1 MDENNLKNQRLTH
14 EEYDN
19 LLTMLKSSK
28 EDQLVAFSCIN
39 SYKLLN
45 NTILFLFLRKES
57 NLPIQSWIDNC
68 PYLMDYQNNLCKDL
82 KMSSILN
89 VIKDMDK
96 QDQEEDLKFFF
107 DRFNNFLKS
116 SLVSSFPFMKNYDLQ
131 IIEKTND

>member
-1 MDENNLKNQRLTH
+1 MDEDNIKDQRLTH

-19 LLTMLKSSK
+19 LLSMLKSSK

-39 SYKLLN
+39 TYKLLL
-45 NTILFLFLRKES
+45 NTIPFLFLRKES
-57 NLPIQSWIDNC
+57 NLPTNSWTTHC

-82 KMSSILN
+82 TMGSILN

-96 QDQEEDLKFFF
+96 RDQEEDLKFFF
-107 DRFNNFLKS
+107 DRFNKFVKDGLIS
-116 SLVSSFPFMKNYDLQ
+116 HFPFMKNYDLQ

>member
-39 SYKLLN
+39 SYKLLI
-45 NTILFLFLRKES
+45 NTIQFLFLRKES
-57 NLPIQSWIDNC
+57 NLPAQSWTDNC

-82 KMSSILN
+82 TMGSILN

-96 QDQEEDLKFFF
+96 RDQEEDLKFFF
-107 DRFNNFLKS
+107 NRFNNFLKS
-116 SLVSSFPFMKNYDLQ
+116 SLISSFPFMKNYDLQ